1 MKKGYLV
8 LQNGRVFEG
17 TRFGAETDATGE
29 LVFTTGMCGY
39 LETLTDPSYAGQ
51 IVTQTY
57 PLIGNYGVI
66 PEDFEGECHVRGY
79 VVREWCQEPSNFR
92 CQGDLDSFLKERGVP
107 GLCGVDT
114 RELTRILRESGVMNA
129 CICDEVPADLAA
141 VAAYAVSGVVESVTV
156 DMGAPVLEPA
166 SVPVQSLDPK
176 LRLAEEETVDGRTY
190 RITGVSMGNPHGVI
204 FVDEIDD
211 DLVLRQGPLLEE
223 APIFPA
229 KANIEFAKVLDR
241 STIEMRV
248 WERGTGETLAC
259 GTGACATAVAAALN
273 GLTGREVDVLLR
285 GGTLHIRWD
294 ETDGPVFMTG
304 PVAFICDGVFYL

>member
-1 MKKGYLV
+1 MTIARKEVRFTKMHGAGNDYIYL
-8 LQNGRVFEG
+8 
-17 TRFGAETDATGE
+17 DATGE
-29 LVFTTGMCGY
+29 MPEDLPELSRRMSDPHFGVGSDGLVAVMTSDIADFRMRMFNSDGSEAEMCGNASRCIAKFVY
-39 LETLTDPSYAGQ
+39 EKGLTDSETVTLETLAG
-51 IVTQTY
+51 IKV
-57 PLIGNYGVI
+57 LHL
-66 PEDFEGECHVRGY
+66 HVR
-79 VVREWCQEPSNFR
+79 E
-92 CQGDLDSFLKERGVP
+92 
-107 GLCGVDT
+107 
-114 RELTRILRESGVMNA
+114 
-129 CICDEVPADLAA
+129 
-141 VAAYAVSGVVESVTV
+141 GVVESVTV
-156 DMGAPVLEPA
+156 DIGAPVLEPA

-211 DLVLRQGPLLEE
+211 DLVLRQGPLLEV

-248 WERGTGETLAC
+248 WERGSGETLAC

-273 GLTGREVDVLLR
+273 GLTGREVDVRLR

-294 ETDGPVFMTG
+294 EADGHVFMTG
-304 PVAFICDGVFYL
+304 PAAFICDGVFYL

>member
-1 MKKGYLV
+1 MTIARKEVRFTKMHGAGNDYIYL
-8 LQNGRVFEG
+8 
-17 TRFGAETDATGE
+17 DATGE
-29 LVFTTGMCGY
+29 MPEDLPELSRRMSDPHFGVGSDGLVAVMTSDIADFRMRMFNSDGSEAEMCGNASRCIAKFVY
-39 LETLTDPSYAGQ
+39 EKGLTDSETVTLETLAG
-51 IVTQTY
+51 IKV
-57 PLIGNYGVI
+57 LHL
-66 PEDFEGECHVRGY
+66 HVR
-79 VVREWCQEPSNFR
+79 E
-92 CQGDLDSFLKERGVP
+92 
-107 GLCGVDT
+107 
-114 RELTRILRESGVMNA
+114 
-129 CICDEVPADLAA
+129 
-141 VAAYAVSGVVESVTV
+141 GVVESVTV

-259 GTGACATAVAAALN
+259 GTGACATAVADALN

-294 ETDGPVFMTG
+294 ETDGHVFMTG
-304 PVAFICDGVFYL
+304 PAAFICDGVFYL

>member
-1 MKKGYLV
+1 MTIARKEVRFTKMHGAGNDYIYL
-8 LQNGRVFEG
+8 
-17 TRFGAETDATGE
+17 DATGE
-29 LVFTTGMCGY
+29 MPEDLPELSRRMSDPHFGVGSDGLVAVMTSYIADFRMRMFNSDGSEAEMCGNASRCIAKFVY
-39 LETLTDPSYAGQ
+39 EKGLTDSETVTLETLAG
-51 IVTQTY
+51 IKV
-57 PLIGNYGVI
+57 LHL
-66 PEDFEGECHVRGY
+66 HVC
-79 VVREWCQEPSNFR
+79 E
-92 CQGDLDSFLKERGVP
+92 
-107 GLCGVDT
+107 
-114 RELTRILRESGVMNA
+114 
-129 CICDEVPADLAA
+129 
-141 VAAYAVSGVVESVTV
+141 GVVESVTV

-211 DLVLRQGPLLEE
+211 DLVLRQGPLLEV

-248 WERGTGETLAC
+248 WERGSGETLAC

-273 GLTGREVDVLLR
+273 GLTGREVDVRLR

-294 ETDGPVFMTG
+294 EADGHVFMTG
-304 PVAFICDGVFYL
+304 PAAFICDGVFYL

>member
-1 MKKGYLV
+1 MTIARKEVRFTKMHGAGNDYIYL
-8 LQNGRVFEG
+8 
-17 TRFGAETDATGE
+17 DATGE
-29 LVFTTGMCGY
+29 MPEDLPELSRRMSDPHFGVGSDGLVAVMTSDIADFRMRMFNSDGSEAEMCGNASRCIAKFVY
-39 LETLTDPSYAGQ
+39 EKGLTDSETVTLETLAG
-51 IVTQTY
+51 IKV
-57 PLIGNYGVI
+57 LHL
-66 PEDFEGECHVRGY
+66 HVC
-79 VVREWCQEPSNFR
+79 E
-92 CQGDLDSFLKERGVP
+92 
-107 GLCGVDT
+107 
-114 RELTRILRESGVMNA
+114 
-129 CICDEVPADLAA
+129 
-141 VAAYAVSGVVESVTV
+141 GVVESVTV

-211 DLVLRQGPLLEE
+211 DLVLRQGPLLEV

-248 WERGTGETLAC
+248 WERGSGETLAC

-273 GLTGREVDVLLR
+273 GLTGREVDVRLR

-294 ETDGPVFMTG
+294 EADGHVFMTG
-304 PVAFICDGVFYL
+304 PAAFICDGVFYL

>member
-1 MKKGYLV
+1 MTIARKEVRFTKMHGAGNDYIYL
-8 LQNGRVFEG
+8 
-17 TRFGAETDATGE
+17 DATGE
-29 LVFTTGMCGY
+29 MPEDLPELSRRMSDPHFGVGSDGLVAVMTSDIADFRRRMFNSDGSEAEMCGNASRCIAKFVY
-39 LETLTDPSYAGQ
+39 EKGLTDSETVTLETLAG
-51 IVTQTY
+51 IKV
-57 PLIGNYGVI
+57 LHL
-66 PEDFEGECHVRGY
+66 HVR
-79 VVREWCQEPSNFR
+79 E
-92 CQGDLDSFLKERGVP
+92 
-107 GLCGVDT
+107 
-114 RELTRILRESGVMNA
+114 
-129 CICDEVPADLAA
+129 
-141 VAAYAVSGVVESVTV
+141 GVVESVTV

-211 DLVLRQGPLLEE
+211 DLVLRQGPLLEV

-248 WERGTGETLAC
+248 WERGSGETLAC

-273 GLTGREVDVLLR
+273 GLTGREVDVRLR

-294 ETDGPVFMTG
+294 EADGHVFMTG
-304 PVAFICDGVFYL
+304 PAAFICDGVFYL

>member
-1 MKKGYLV
+1 MTIARKEVRFTKMHGAGNDYIYL
-8 LQNGRVFEG
+8 
-17 TRFGAETDATGE
+17 DATGE
-29 LVFTTGMCGY
+29 MPEDLPELSRRMSDPHFGVGSDGLVAVMTSDIADFRMRMFNSDGSEAEMCGNASRCIAKFVY
-39 LETLTDPSYAGQ
+39 EKGLTDSETVPLETLAG
-51 IVTQTY
+51 IKV
-57 PLIGNYGVI
+57 LHL
-66 PEDFEGECHVRGY
+66 HVR
-79 VVREWCQEPSNFR
+79 E
-92 CQGDLDSFLKERGVP
+92 
-107 GLCGVDT
+107 
-114 RELTRILRESGVMNA
+114 
-129 CICDEVPADLAA
+129 
-141 VAAYAVSGVVESVTV
+141 GVVESVTV

-294 ETDGPVFMTG
+294 ETDGHVFMTG
-304 PVAFICDGVFYL
+304 PAAFICDGVFYL

>member
-1 MKKGYLV
+1 MTIARKEVRFTKMHGAGNDYIYL
-8 LQNGRVFEG
+8 
-17 TRFGAETDATGE
+17 DATGE
-29 LVFTTGMCGY
+29 MPEDLPELSRRMSDPHFGVGSDGLVAVMTSDIADFRMRMFNSDGSEAEMCGNASRCIAKFVY
-39 LETLTDPSYAGQ
+39 EKGLTDSETVTLETLAG
-51 IVTQTY
+51 IKV
-57 PLIGNYGVI
+57 LHL
-66 PEDFEGECHVRGY
+66 HVR
-79 VVREWCQEPSNFR
+79 E
-92 CQGDLDSFLKERGVP
+92 GV
-107 GLCGVDT
+107 L
-114 RELTRILRESGVMNA
+114 
-129 CICDEVPADLAA
+129 
-141 VAAYAVSGVVESVTV
+141 ESVTV

-211 DLVLRQGPLLEE
+211 DLVLRQGPLLEV

-248 WERGTGETLAC
+248 WERGSGETLAC

-273 GLTGREVDVLLR
+273 GLTGREVDVRLR

-294 ETDGPVFMTG
+294 EADGHVFMTG
-304 PVAFICDGVFYL
+304 PAAFICDGVFYL

>member
-1 MKKGYLV
+1 MTIARKEVRFTKMHGAGNDYIYL
-8 LQNGRVFEG
+8 
-17 TRFGAETDATGE
+17 DATGE
-29 LVFTTGMCGY
+29 MPEDLPELSRRMSDPHFGVGSDGLVAVMTSDIADFRMRMFNSDGSEAEMCGNASRCIAKFVY
-39 LETLTDPSYAGQ
+39 EKGLTDSETVTLETLAG
-51 IVTQTY
+51 IKV
-57 PLIGNYGVI
+57 LHL
-66 PEDFEGECHVRGY
+66 HVR
-79 VVREWCQEPSNFR
+79 E
-92 CQGDLDSFLKERGVP
+92 
-107 GLCGVDT
+107 
-114 RELTRILRESGVMNA
+114 
-129 CICDEVPADLAA
+129 
-141 VAAYAVSGVVESVTV
+141 GVVESVTV

-259 GTGACATAVAAALN
+259 GTGARATAVAAALN

-294 ETDGPVFMTG
+294 ETDGHVFMTG
-304 PVAFICDGVFYL
+304 PAAFICDGVFYL

>member
-1 MKKGYLV
+1 MTIARKEVRFTKMHGAGNDYIYL
-8 LQNGRVFEG
+8 
-17 TRFGAETDATGE
+17 DATGE
-29 LVFTTGMCGY
+29 MPEDLPELSRRMSDPHFGVGSDGLVAVMTSDIADFRMRMFNSDGSEAEMCGNASRCIAKFVY
-39 LETLTDPSYAGQ
+39 EKGLTDSETVTLETLAG
-51 IVTQTY
+51 IKV
-57 PLIGNYGVI
+57 LHL
-66 PEDFEGECHVRGY
+66 HVR
-79 VVREWCQEPSNFR
+79 E
-92 CQGDLDSFLKERGVP
+92 
-107 GLCGVDT
+107 
-114 RELTRILRESGVMNA
+114 
-129 CICDEVPADLAA
+129 
-141 VAAYAVSGVVESVTV
+141 GVVESVTV

-176 LRLAEEETVDGRTY
+176 LRLAEEDTVDGRTY

-211 DLVLRQGPLLEE
+211 DLVLRQGPLLEV

-248 WERGTGETLAC
+248 WERGSGETLAC

-273 GLTGREVDVLLR
+273 GLTGREVDVRLR

-294 ETDGPVFMTG
+294 EADGHVFMTG
-304 PVAFICDGVFYL
+304 PAAFICDGVFYL